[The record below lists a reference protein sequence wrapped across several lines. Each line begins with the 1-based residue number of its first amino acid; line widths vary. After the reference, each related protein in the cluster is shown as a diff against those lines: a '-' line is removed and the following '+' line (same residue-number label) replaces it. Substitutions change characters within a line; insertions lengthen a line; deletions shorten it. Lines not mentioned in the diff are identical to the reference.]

1 MLIAFLLQVCFEAS
15 DPSALLLLCN
25 MVCIWESLF
34 LFFYLDFI
42 IFITS
47 HFWVHHIPI
56 PISAIINLH
65 IKTNRNRI
73 VIIKQ

>member
-34 LFFYLDFI
+34 LFFYL
-42 IFITS
+42 
-47 HFWVHHIPI
+47 
-56 PISAIINLH
+56 
-65 IKTNRNRI
+65 
-73 VIIKQ
+73 